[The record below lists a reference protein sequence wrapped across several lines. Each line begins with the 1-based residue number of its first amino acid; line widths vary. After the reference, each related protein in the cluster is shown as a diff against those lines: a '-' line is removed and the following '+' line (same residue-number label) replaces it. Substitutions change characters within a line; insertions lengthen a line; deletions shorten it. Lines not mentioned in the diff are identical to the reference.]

1 MPPCKGCLLGCEDK
15 TCILGAQ
22 REEIDDRHPP
32 TMLLLLPRCRCLQ
45 RAISGLCLRGSSF
58 PLSLF
63 LVFSSGRV
71 GRRFLHRV
79 RIASHSERATV
90 SAVIVGCHH
99 GLVMLLLMR
108 GASQASGA
116 GDPRELPAVPIFFL
130 FVLLSFVVA
139 LRLFLFVGFFCHFC
153 ARGGVFHEET
163 FRGGVLWTR

>member
-58 PLSLF
+58 PLPLSC
-63 LVFSSGRV
+63 VF
-71 GRRFLHRV
+71 F
-79 RIASHSERATV
+79 
-90 SAVIVGCHH
+90 
-99 GLVMLLLMR
+99 
-108 GASQASGA
+108 GASWASFLASCPYRLSFRASDRFRRDCGMPSRSRYVASNAWRVPSIRRRRPAGA
-116 GDPRELPAVPIFFL
+116 PCRSYLFL
-130 FVLLSFVVA
+130 FVLLHFVVA
-139 LRLFLFVGFFCHFC
+139 LRLFLFVGFLCHLR
-153 ARGGVFHEET
+153 ARGGRFHEET